1 MQCDQREGWMG
12 RSESKDLFKK
22 IGLKKNDRRQS
33 SENDRRSC
41 VAGRGPGRTELDTR
55 PGQEGAI

>member
-33 SENDRRSC
+33 SENI
-41 VAGRGPGRTELDTR
+41 AGVFFIL
-55 PGQEGAI
+55 IFFKIIFYINIFSVL